1 MMRPRTVASVMAF
14 SALLFGTTYTTGA
27 QARCYEEF
35 PIVGRSTCRKFGA
48 WDLFDLPR
56 LALNV
61 GFSVHTVP
69 LANATVMGSVDK
81 TRSVGVPSAVFSGID
96 TTAVSFDWGPTGFVA
111 GPLYLGPKLQVG
123 PAFFSGPKTTA
134 DGYRITS
141 NTGIYAGGG
150 LLVGV
155 AFHPRAMLP
164 IGFRL
169 EVLGGGRVVS
179 VSGKTEDTTAIAGAG
194 TTLSITAGS
203 WLLEPRVA
211 IEYWTAPWMS
221 VSVFGG
227 KNVVNANDN
236 SVGLSFGFH
245 MMPYDLP
252 RSAW

>member
-1 MMRPRTVASVMAF
+1 MTCPRTVASVMAF

-111 GPLYLGPKLQVG
+111 GPHHLAAGFDFADVG
-123 PAFFSGPKTTA
+123 QLRQTRDRGELPAAAQAAEAAGVEVA
-134 DGYRITS
+134 DGADGS
-141 NTGIYAGGG
+141 DGGGG
-150 LLVGV
+150 L
-155 AFHPRAMLP
+155 
-164 IGFRL
+164 
-169 EVLGGGRVVS
+169 
-179 VSGKTEDTTAIAGAG
+179 T
-194 TTLSITAGS
+194 
-203 WLLEPRVA
+203 
-211 IEYWTAPWMS
+211 IES
-221 VSVFGG
+221 
-227 KNVVNANDN
+227 NDC
-236 SVGLSFGFH
+236 
-245 MMPYDLP
+245 
-252 RSAW
+252 RSQSA